1 MARPR
6 KTQAAEDVTPT
17 SSQYGETVALEESLA
32 VAPIPEDVAPISQTQ
47 SRSPQSGAAPGSFG
61 PLARPSE
68 RINESVLQQPVP
80 TNFKQ
85 RQQSFRSFVL
95 LDVMNGIISNST
107 PNTELYDAAVNL
119 RSNLGPIRTLNETGN
134 NE

>member
-32 VAPIPEDVAPISQTQ
+32 VAPIPEDVAPMNEPQ
-47 SRSPQSGAAPGSFG
+47 SRPPQTRAAPGSFG

-68 RINESVLQQPVP
+68 MPNESVLQQPAP

-85 RQQSFRSFVL
+85 RQESFRSFVL

-107 PNTELYDAAVNL
+107 PNTDFYNVAVKL
-119 RSNLGPIRTLNETGN
+119 RSGLGPIRTSSETGN